1 MEEDMVHED
10 TVKLLR
16 ECDQGIKMGVSSI
29 DDVYDDAVNDK
40 LRGALSVA
48 REEHVRL
55 EHEVE
60 SMLRTF
66 GDEGKDPGVFIKGMS
81 KMKAGMKMA
90 MKGSDSTIAG
100 LMVDGCNMGIKSLSK
115 YLNQYGAASERAKD
129 VAKKLIAIEDKMA
142 QDMRGFL

>member
-1 MEEDMVHED
+1 MVNED

-29 DDVYDDAVNDK
+29 DDVYEDAVSDK
-40 LRGALSVA
+40 LRGGLSVA

-60 SMLRTF
+60 SMLRSY
-66 GDEGKDPGVFIKGMS
+66 GDEGKEPGAFVKGMS
-81 KMKAGMKMA
+81 KMKTGMKMA

-100 LMVDGCNMGIKSLSK
+100 LMIDGCNMGIKSLSK
-115 YLNQYGAASERAKD
+115 YLNQYTAASERAKD